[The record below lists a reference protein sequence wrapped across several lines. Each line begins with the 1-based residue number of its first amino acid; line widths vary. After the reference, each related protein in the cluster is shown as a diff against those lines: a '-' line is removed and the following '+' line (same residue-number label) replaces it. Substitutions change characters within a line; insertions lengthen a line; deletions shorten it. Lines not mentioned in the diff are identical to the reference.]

1 MLGAHFE
8 RQRSSLSERKCRQR
22 PGAEE
27 IFLSTGCLSL
37 YPLIM
42 RILFRACLLC
52 LLPIVVGAAYGI
64 PPMKVTISEGRS
76 KPVFQGTTRAD
87 GTFASAK
94 LPPGHYVVQFSSKS
108 QALQGDQFLLILLT
122 GKKTLISNAVPG
134 EKFTAAG
141 VAAEMEVSNEGK
153 IAGQIASAR
162 DLEGS
167 KIRMINGKRYH
178 WMGAELGSN
187 LGGRWVTDDA
197 VIAQQTTSMSPQAIR
212 DMQNRA
218 GEGSL
223 VNARHAQD
231 YSGNL
236 GHGH

>member
-1 MLGAHFE
+1 
-8 RQRSSLSERKCRQR
+8 
-22 PGAEE
+22 
-27 IFLSTGCLSL
+27 
-37 YPLIM
+37 M
-42 RILFRACLLC
+42 RILFRVSLLC
-52 LLPIVVGAAYGI
+52 LLLIVVGAAYGV
-64 PPMKVTISEGRS
+64 PPMKVTIREGRS
-76 KPVFQGTTRAD
+76 KPVFQGTTRAN

-108 QALQGDQFLLILLT
+108 QALQDDQFLLILLA

-134 EKFTAAG
+134 KKFTAAG
-141 VAAEMEVSNEGK
+141 VAAEMEVSNEGI

-162 DLEGS
+162 DLEGA
-167 KIRMINGKRYH
+167 KVRMINGRRYH

-197 VIAQQTTSMSPQAIR
+197 VIAQQTTSMSPQAVR
-212 DMQNRA
+212 ELQNRA

-223 VNARHAQD
+223 ANARHSQD
-231 YSGNL
+231 YAGNL